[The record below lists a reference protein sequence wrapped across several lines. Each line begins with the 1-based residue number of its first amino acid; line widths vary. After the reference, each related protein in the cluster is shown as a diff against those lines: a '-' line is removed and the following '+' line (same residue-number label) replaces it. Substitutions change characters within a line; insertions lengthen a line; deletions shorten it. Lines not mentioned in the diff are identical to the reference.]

1 MKKSTNLLRNI
12 LRILG
17 SITAILYI
25 LFLID
30 EGVPLFTEKVTFAE
44 ISVYLLFLVFIL
56 GYYFL
61 WKNELISG
69 LILIAWH
76 GLQWFLVYWVWVDG
90 SMTLILGIPLGL
102 FGIIILMYGMSKN
115 ISSKTNR

>member
-1 MKKSTNLLRNI
+1 MNKPTNLFRNI

-17 SITAILYI
+17 TISAIFYI
-25 LFLID
+25 LFLVA
-30 EGVPLFTEKVTFAE
+30 EGVPLYKEATFAD
-44 ISVYLLFLVFIL
+44 ISVYLLFAVFVL

-76 GLQWFLVYWVWVDG
+76 GLQWILVVWVWLEGAV
-90 SMTLILGIPLGL
+90 TLILGIPIGL
-102 FGIIILMYGMSKN
+102 LGIIVLIYGISKIN
-115 ISSKTNR
+115 SSKTN